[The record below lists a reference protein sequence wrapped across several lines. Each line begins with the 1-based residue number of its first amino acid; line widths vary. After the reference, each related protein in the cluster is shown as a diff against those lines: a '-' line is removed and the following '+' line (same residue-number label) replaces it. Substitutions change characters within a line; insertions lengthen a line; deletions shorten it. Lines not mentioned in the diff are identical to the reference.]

1 MECKE
6 LTRKGGLDEVREN
19 LKGEEV
25 NELESLKGEGA
36 SQIEGPHQSSVEKNQ
51 INQISNFPR
60 ERKEGEEEVH
70 RHSQSAGS
78 GFHLDRNGG

>member
-1 MECKE
+1 MN
-6 LTRKGGLDEVREN
+6 EVREN

-51 INQISNFPR
+51 INQISNYPR
-60 ERKEGEEEVH
+60 ERKEGRGRGAQALSERWQWLSSREELRLV
-70 RHSQSAGS
+70 RH
-78 GFHLDRNGG
+78 LN